1 MRVVELFSGVGLSS
15 WGMTQAG
22 ANVVGACEIDP
33 KFVQAYN
40 SQTGFL
46 NPVATCA
53 DVDKY
58 EITECDLLSG
68 GPVCKAFSP
77 GANRFGTKGED
88 DSRNTFP
95 HFFRALDRCTP
106 QYVLIENSYGLVRFK
121 EYLTSILDDLKF
133 RGYSVDCNEI
143 NCFDYGIP
151 QRRRRVVILGSKG
164 CKWHVTK
171 PATRV
176 GPSTVGE
183 CLTPVVPGDDH
194 PLTRPMSSGEMQY
207 WTRDPIREKRHPKLI
222 HDKIASTVV
231 SNYKRGI
238 PYGVVVMPSGE
249 LHMCGPR
256 LAARL
261 QGLGDEYDINVL
273 SRTKMLEGIGNGF
286 PPPVVKH
293 LVSDLMRRA

>member
-1 MRVVELFSGVGLSS
+1 
-15 WGMTQAG
+15 MTQAG

-40 SQTGFL
+40 SQPMYL
-46 NPVATCA
+46 SPVAICA

-95 HFFRALDRCTP
+95 HFFRAIDRCNP
-106 QYVLIENSYGLVRFK
+106 DHVLIENSFGLSRFK
-121 EYLTSILDDLKF
+121 SYLCTIINDLKA
-133 RGYSVDCNEI
+133 RGYAVDCQEI
-143 NCFDYGIP
+143 NCYDYGVP
-151 QRRRRVVILGSKG
+151 QNRRRVVMLCSK
-164 CKWHVTK
+164 KIQWNVTYPEEPWEK
-171 PATRV
+171 PSLVREYLYDSPEKDTQ
-176 GPSTVGE
+176 
-183 CLTPVVPGDDH
+183 
-194 PLTRPMSSGEMQY
+194 PLTRPMSYNEKKY
-207 WTRDPIREKRHPKLI
+207 WFRDPKRCKRHPPLRF
-222 HDKIASTVV
+222 DVVAGTVV
-231 SNYKRGI
+231 SNYKRGV